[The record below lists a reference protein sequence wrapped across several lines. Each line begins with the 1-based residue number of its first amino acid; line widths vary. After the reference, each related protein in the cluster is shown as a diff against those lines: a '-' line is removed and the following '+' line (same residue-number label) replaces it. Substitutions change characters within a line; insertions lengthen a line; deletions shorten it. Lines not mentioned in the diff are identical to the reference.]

1 MNAVKLQN
9 AVILYIMKKLTG
21 EEPHRLQQTTSI
33 PGFRLV
39 SSNRGF
45 SVKGENGVDRVHR
58 FVFVEKNVP
67 SENGPFCVGQKIKSR
82 LEINSTTTL
91 RGPGCFYVAM

>member
-1 MNAVKLQN
+1 MNLGL
-9 AVILYIMKKLTG
+9 ILLSIKMLENLECCKTAKCCHFVHNEKTH
-21 EEPHRLQQTTSI
+21 EPHRLQQTTSI

-45 SVKGENGVDRVHR
+45 RVKGENGVDRVHR

-67 SENGPFCVGQKIKSR
+67 SENGPFCVVRK
-82 LEINSTTTL
+82 
-91 RGPGCFYVAM
+91 